1 MFRGLSVYTGNA
13 HPEFARD
20 ICGSLGLPIGQAE
33 VFKFPNDEIFVQI
46 KENAREH
53 DVFVIQ
59 SLAGPGTSDHIV
71 ELLIMLDAFKRASAG
86 RVTAVMPYFAYGQS
100 DKKDQ
105 PRVPITARLLA
116 DMIGVAGADRFLTM
130 DLHQGQIQGFFSIP
144 GDELSAFLLLV
155 GYFSDDFSGRDDAVV
170 VVPDLGFAKKGRN
183 FAERLRLPTAFVEK
197 RRRGNTGETQIV
209 DIVGDIGYRRA
220 IIIDDLINTGG
231 TVLNTIEAL
240 QEGGVQDITVA
251 CVHALLTGDAAREI
265 CETGIRE
272 LVVTDTVPL
281 HPDKRHEKIRV
292 LSVAPLFAETI
303 RRIHEGESVGALFTS
318 PTVQLPLRVS

>member
-13 HPEFARD
+13 HPEFAHD
-20 ICGSLGLPIGQAE
+20 IAEALGLPLGRAD

-53 DVFVIQ
+53 DVFVVQ
-59 SLAGPGTSDHIV
+59 SLSGPGTSDHIM
-71 ELLIMLDAFKRASAG
+71 ELLIMLDAFRRASAG
-86 RVTAVMPYFAYGQS
+86 RITAVMP
-100 DKKDQ
+100 
-105 PRVPITARLLA
+105 
-116 DMIGVAGADRFLTM
+116 
-130 DLHQGQIQGFFSIP
+130 
-144 GDELSAFLLLV
+144 LV
-155 GYFSDDFSGRDDAVV
+155 GYFSEEYAGHDDAVV

-183 FAERLRLPTAFVEK
+183 FAEKLRLPTAFVEK
-197 RRRGNTGETQIV
+197 RRRGNTGETEIV

-231 TVLNTIEAL
+231 TVLNTIHAL
-240 QEGGVQDITVA
+240 QEGGVHDIVVA
-251 CVHALLTGDAAREI
+251 CVHALLTGDAADAL
-265 CETGIRE
+265 CASGIRE

-281 HPDKRHEKIRV
+281 PLEKRHERIIRV

-318 PTVQLPLRVS
+318 PTVQLPLRVR